1 MNFLEMNGLQ
11 TAQTH
16 FKDIFRDN
24 IHRDYA
30 DAMLDWL
37 ERETDFFT
45 APSSTKYHGAHTGG
59 LLAHSLN
66 VYHRLRDIAI
76 RDLAGKEDP
85 GKYRLSEEQEET
97 VAIIALLHDVCKVG
111 CYRLETKRRKNPET
125 GRWEDYE
132 GYRLQEMG
140 TDLQRSPHEQVKG
153 KCLLQRRPGY
163 YPIQCTGAEVSTRV

>member
-66 VYHRLRDIAI
+66 VRSATWRARRIQGNTAF
-76 RDLAGKEDP
+76 RKN
-85 GKYRLSEEQEET
+85 
-97 VAIIALLHDVCKVG
+97 
-111 CYRLETKRRKNPET
+111 RRK
-125 GRWEDYE
+125 RW
-132 GYRLQEMG
+132 
-140 TDLQRSPHEQVKG
+140 RSLP
-153 KCLLQRRPGY
+153 CCMMCAR
-163 YPIQCTGAEVSTRV
+163 

>member
-111 CYRLETKRRKNPET
+111 CYRLET
-125 GRWEDYE
+125 
-132 GYRLQEMG
+132 
-140 TDLQRSPHEQVKG
+140 
-153 KCLLQRRPGY
+153 
-163 YPIQCTGAEVSTRV
+163 

>member
-85 GKYRLSEEQEET
+85 GNTAFRKN
-97 VAIIALLHDVCKVG
+97 
-111 CYRLETKRRKNPET
+111 RRK
-125 GRWEDYE
+125 RW
-132 GYRLQEMG
+132 
-140 TDLQRSPHEQVKG
+140 RSLP
-153 KCLLQRRPGY
+153 CCMMCAR
-163 YPIQCTGAEVSTRV
+163 

>member
-45 APSSTKYHGAHTGG
+45 APSSTKYHGAHPGG
-59 LLAHSLN
+59 LLVHSLN
-66 VYHRLRDIAI
+66 VYYRLRDIAI
-76 RDLAGKEDP
+76 RDLADKEDP
-85 GKYRLSEEQEET
+85 GKRRLSEEQEET
-97 VAIIALLHDVCKVG
+97 VAIIALLHDVCKVE

-125 GRWEDYE
+125 GRWEEYE
-132 GYRLQEMG
+132 GYTYKDPMPLVRWG
-140 TDLQRSPHEQVKG
+140 S
-153 KCLLQRRPGY
+153 C
-163 YPIQCTGAEVSTRV
+163 S